1 MSVITKDLGAATAY
15 GYAVEKGFT
24 GTEEEFAEL
33 MASYATV
40 AQTAVNAAQT
50 ATTKASEASTSATAA
65 AGSASTASTKAS
77 EASASATTA
86 STKASEASA
95 SATSASTSAGTAT
108 TKAGEAS
115 ASATAASTSAS
126 AAASHTAD
134 VYDATATYAVGDY
147 CVYNSQLYKCVADIT
162 TAEAWTAAHWTA
174 TNVMDEVSELKE
186 DLTQEIEN
194 IIQHGNQVYN
204 KAVGFVHGYAR
215 SADGSIRGENTSTCT
230 SWFKCKG
237 GQTYWINLKASYIGF
252 YSGEPE
258 WVLNQDD
265 GYKYPT
271 NYISGYLLNET
282 SSPNQITA
290 PNNAKYVGFSVGH
303 DYTLDTIMVNLGD
316 SALPYEEYTLGIL
329 NPSLDVPQVESVKN
343 AIGLSDTSTFD
354 VMYIKDGKACCG
366 KTSNDVT
373 AYYAGVELTGVPT
386 DLDVKWIW
394 EKGTTSGTVA
404 IVLNP
409 NGLYRV
415 SCITNW
421 SLHIAITSTL
431 LQVALMGDRVGQHY
445 YANLINQTINLSLDG
460 ETENTAH
467 VTISGNTLTVTINGT
482 QYTGTLSDPTYSLT
496 DFVGKYFIF
505 EHYCTGDRNSV
516 AMPMFTKVEATGGDC
531 ERFRDL
537 FNRPSGQ
544 LCTSPQGYVYR
555 LFTNLST
562 YQNYEQSPP
571 VST

>member
-1 MSVITKDLGAATAY
+1 MSAIDQINQG
-15 GYAVEKGFT
+15 
-24 GTEEEFAEL
+24 GTTYEIVPEIAEL
-33 MASYATV
+33 FSIEKTYRAGDHVIYEAGWYTFKTDKYAG
-40 AQTAVNAAQT
+40 AW
-50 ATTKASEASTSATAA
+50 
-65 AGSASTASTKAS
+65 
-77 EASASATTA
+77 
-86 STKASEASA
+86 
-95 SATSASTSAGTAT
+95 
-108 TKAGEAS
+108 
-115 ASATAASTSAS
+115 
-126 AAASHTAD
+126 
-134 VYDATATYAVGDY
+134 DATKVDGPFKVTNELSSLKSDLSKVVVSG
-147 CVYNSQLYKCVADIT
+147 NQLYNK
-162 TAEAWTAAHWTA
+162 
-174 TNVMDEVSELKE
+174 EVGYV
-186 DLTQEIEN
+186 N
-194 IIQHGNQVYN
+194 
-204 KAVGFVHGYAR
+204 GYAR
-215 SADGSIRGENTSTCT
+215 SADGSLRGENTSTCT

-258 WVLNQDD
+258 WVLNPDD

-282 SSPNQITA
+282 SSANQITV

-303 DYTLDTIMVNLGD
+303 DYTLDTIMVNVGD

-354 VMYIKDGKACCG
+354 VMYIKNGKACCG

-404 IVLNP
+404 IILNP

-431 LQVALMGDRVGQHY
+431 LQATLMGDRVGQHY

-467 VTISGNTLTVTINGT
+467 VTISGNTLTITINGT

-496 DFVGKYFIF
+496 DFIGKYFIF

-571 VST
+571 TNA